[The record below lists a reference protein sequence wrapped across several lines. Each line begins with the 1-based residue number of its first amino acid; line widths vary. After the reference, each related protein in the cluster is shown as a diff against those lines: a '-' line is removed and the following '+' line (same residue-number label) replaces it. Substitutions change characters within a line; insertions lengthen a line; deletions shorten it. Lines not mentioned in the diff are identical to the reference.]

1 MENMI
6 KINEELGV
14 KGQLTPEE
22 LHLWANAGFKSVL
35 NLRSADEEGF
45 LADEQQHAEV
55 AGLQYVHTPVH
66 PTKIN
71 HQLTNQ
77 LMQHI
82 DGLAKPTLIHC
93 KSGMRAG
100 LIGLIYVASRR
111 EGMTAAHALETGKQL
126 GLNFDAHPQLKQFI
140 ESYISNY
147 QQAS

>member
-1 MENMI
+1 M
-6 KINEELGV
+6 
-14 KGQLTPEE
+14 
-22 LHLWANAGFKSVL
+22 L
-35 NLRSADEEGF
+35 NLRSADGVGF
-45 LADEQQHAEV
+45 LADEQQHAEI
-55 AGLQYVHTPVH
+55 AGQHVHTPVH

-93 KSGMRAG
+93 KSGTPAG
-100 LIGLIYVASRR
+100 LIGLIYVARR